1 MGLFSW
7 LFASDNTRSVN
18 KLKKT
23 ADLVMALEPKYSAM
37 TDAEL
42 KDQTNVLKAELKSGK
57 TLDDILVNDVKES
70 ITDIEEKAKSS
81 GQELMI
87 DRSYLPFKVA
97 REYQDRKMAKWMG
110 FFLSEHTSGL
120 EQERNR
126 IDYSSELSLAD
137 KLLLLNQLYSH
148 QLTGILTVPGRTY
161 VGKVKNLTFQLISFE
176 TKEGYIS
183 IQISDILAIDL
194 EVEYES
200 A

>member
-1 MGLFSW
+1 
-7 LFASDNTRSVN
+7 
-18 KLKKT
+18 
-23 ADLVMALEPKYSAM
+23 
-37 TDAEL
+37 
-42 KDQTNVLKAELKSGK
+42 
-57 TLDDILVNDVKES
+57 
-70 ITDIEEKAKSS
+70 
-81 GQELMI
+81 MI

-161 VGKVKNLTFQLISFE
+161 VGKVKNLAFQSISFE

>member
-1 MGLFSW
+1 
-7 LFASDNTRSVN
+7 
-18 KLKKT
+18 
-23 ADLVMALEPKYSAM
+23 
-37 TDAEL
+37 
-42 KDQTNVLKAELKSGK
+42 
-57 TLDDILVNDVKES
+57 
-70 ITDIEEKAKSS
+70 
-81 GQELMI
+81 MI

-110 FFLSEHTSGL
+110 FFLSEHTAGL
-120 EQERNR
+120 DSELNKV
-126 IDYSSELSLAD
+126 DYTSELSISD

-161 VGKVKNLTFQLISFE
+161 VGKVKNLTFQSISFE

-183 IQISDILAIDL
+183 IQISEILTIDL

>member
-1 MGLFSW
+1 
-7 LFASDNTRSVN
+7 
-18 KLKKT
+18 
-23 ADLVMALEPKYSAM
+23 
-37 TDAEL
+37 
-42 KDQTNVLKAELKSGK
+42 
-57 TLDDILVNDVKES
+57 
-70 ITDIEEKAKSS
+70 
-81 GQELMI
+81 MI
-87 DRSYLPFKVA
+87 DRSYLPFQVA

-120 EQERNR
+120 EHERSR
-126 IDYSSELSLAD
+126 IDYSTELTLTD

-148 QLTGILTVPGRTY
+148 QLNGILTVPGKIY
-161 VGKVKNLTFQLISFE
+161 IGKVKNLSFQSVSFE

>member
-1 MGLFSW
+1 
-7 LFASDNTRSVN
+7 
-18 KLKKT
+18 
-23 ADLVMALEPKYSAM
+23 
-37 TDAEL
+37 
-42 KDQTNVLKAELKSGK
+42 
-57 TLDDILVNDVKES
+57 
-70 ITDIEEKAKSS
+70 
-81 GQELMI
+81 MI
-87 DRSYLPFKVA
+87 DRSYLPFQVA

-120 EQERNR
+120 EHERSR
-126 IDYSSELSLAD
+126 IDYSTELTLTD

-148 QLTGILTVPGRTY
+148 QLNGILTVPGKIY
-161 VGKVKNLTFQLISFE
+161 IGKVKNLNFQSVSLE